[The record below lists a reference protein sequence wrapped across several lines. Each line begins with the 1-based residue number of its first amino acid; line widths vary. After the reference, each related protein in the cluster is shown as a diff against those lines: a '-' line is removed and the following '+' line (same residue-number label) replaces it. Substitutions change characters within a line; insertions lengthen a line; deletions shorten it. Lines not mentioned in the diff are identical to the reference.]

1 VIERG
6 ALHWV
11 QLGPIR
17 GSAPARHRP
26 VLVVQSDPFNASRLN
41 TVLVAVVS
49 SNTQLAEH
57 PGNVFLPA
65 AASGLPKD
73 SAVNVTQ
80 LVTLDKDD
88 LGELV
93 ETLPRYL
100 LSEVD
105 AGLRKV
111 LAL

>member
-1 VIERG
+1 MNETR
-6 ALHWV
+6 
-11 QLGPIR
+11 
-17 GSAPARHRP
+17 SPAVLSELAGRRP
-26 VLVVQSDPFNASRLN
+26 VLVVQSDPYNASRLN
-41 TVLVAVVS
+41 AVLVIVVS

-73 SAVNVTQ
+73 SAVNVSR

-88 LGELV
+88 LGE
-93 ETLPRYL
+93 EIGALPRYL
-100 LSEVD
+100 VSEVGT
-105 AGLRKV
+105 GLRKV